1 MARVGIYVGDK
12 EIIRRYVGDKLVWEK
27 FKVLATNSF
36 GHWYQGSDNTASQ
49 SILNNES
56 RGYDNQILG
65 YVTAIKVG
73 RNILYPDSVA
83 IYVSRSSSSSSY
95 LDAYRY
101 EKITFKN
108 EYDKNL
114 FMSLVQKG
122 ETVYYGTKGN
132 RR

>member
-1 MARVGIYVGDK
+1 MTREGIYVNGN
-12 EIIRRYVGDKLVWEK
+12 EIVRRYVGDKLVWEK

-36 GHWYQGSDNTASQ
+36 GHWYKGYDNTASQ

-56 RGYDNQILG
+56 RGYDNEILR

-73 RNILYPDSVA
+73 RNIFYPDSVV

-95 LDAYRY
+95 LDAYQY